1 MVYYFPNIKDNKLI
15 VLLAIAIMFSILSIV
30 PFPWNEPLKNAF
42 IDLQFKI
49 RGNRQLSDNITIVFI
64 GDEDIKAL
72 NAQNVWP
79 ITRDYYGYMVYVLS
93 QLEAKVIGIDVSFD
107 VADRNYPEYDN
118 ALAEIL
124 SVSRS
129 VCLPI
134 AFSELTFSQKNTN
147 EFSSTMQTGYGAT
160 FPISKFRNHVS
171 GLGFSNFNLERIIRK
186 VPIVVA
192 YDDSFMLSFGCE
204 LARIFLN
211 RTKSISIDLKT
222 LAMIDS
228 SGKKYLFPIDQQG
241 RLRLNHFGDIHNLH
255 AIGFVDLLQTFEM
268 KPDTL
273 DFKDKIAIIAVT
285 ASSVTK
291 LRATPL
297 SSGLPSTLIHAT
309 VAENLIYQN
318 FLREIPTFL
327 HLFIIVFLV
336 FSVWLIFRF
345 KKNITIVAS
354 GIGFL
359 LAYWIIAMIIF
370 KIGNTIL
377 PLFYPTLAFF
387 VTSTYTGIMRSLK
400 HRQQED
406 TIKTLLNEQI
416 KTKGTQLKEAKAKLA
431 EIQTQLQQE
440 VTISEQSRKLA
451 EERQLAILKL
461 EKELR
466 DLQSY
471 VVPQKAEPKIQF
483 PEIIHAESSKM
494 AQLLEL
500 VATISSDDIPVL
512 IMGETGTGKE
522 MIARAIHN
530 SSKRKHAPFV
540 AINCG
545 ALSET
550 LLESELFGHEKGS
563 FTGAHSRRR
572 GRFELAD
579 GGTIFL
585 DEITE
590 TSPAFQTRL
599 LRVLQEASFERIG
612 GEQTIKVDVRI
623 IAATNKDVQVEMEHN
638 RFRADL
644 FYRLNGFPITIPP
657 LRERQDD
664 IPLLAL
670 HFLKKYN
677 YTSITT
683 FSDRAME
690 ILKGYSWQGNVRE
703 LENIIRRA
711 AILAQSEK
719 RNIIRESNLPEEIL
733 TSKPNQTIQM
743 DYKPLEDQIL
753 EMLRSFQFSRSAI
766 SQTAKALGNRDRGT
780 ITEYFRGICFE
791 NLVNSDFNV
800 ESAAQSIANS
810 TDSEIIDRVKTKI
823 NEYLN
828 KLQLSVH
835 LNLDELNPDD
845 LPSAFKGL
853 PKNYH
858 SYLQKVIENLDRFL
872 PQK

>member
-1 MVYYFPNIKDNKLI
+1 MKSNIPNIRHNHLI
-15 VLLAIAIMFSILSIV
+15 FLLSIIITFSILLAI
-30 PFPWNEPLKNAF
+30 PFPWNESIKNAF

-49 RGNRQLSDNITIVFI
+49 RGSRQLSDDFAIIFI
-64 GDEDIKAL
+64 GDDDIKAL
-72 NAQNVWP
+72 NAQNAWP
-79 ITRDYYGYMVYVLS
+79 ITRDYYGYMVHILN
-93 QLEAKVIGIDVSFD
+93 QLGAKVIGIDVLFD
-107 VADRNYPEYDN
+107 IPDRNYPEYDN

-129 VCLPI
+129 VCLPM
-134 AFSELTFSQKNTN
+134 AFSELTFSQKETN
-147 EFSSTMQTGYGAT
+147 DFLSRLQTGYGAT
-160 FPISKFRNHVS
+160 FPIDKFRKNCS

-211 RTKSISIDLKT
+211 STKSIRIDLKT

-297 SSGLPSTLIHAT
+297 SNGLPATLIHAT

-327 HLFIIVFLV
+327 QLIIIALLV
-336 FSVWLIFRF
+336 VSAWLIFRF
-345 KKNITIVAS
+345 KKDIAIIAS
-354 GIGFL
+354 GIGIL

-370 KIGNTIL
+370 STGYTIL
-377 PLFYPTLAFF
+377 PLFYPTLAFL
-387 VTSTYTGIMRSLK
+387 VTSTYMGIMRTFK
-400 HRQQED
+400 YRQQED

-416 KTKGTQLKEAKAKLA
+416 KTKEQQLEEAKARLA
-431 EIQTQLQQE
+431 EIQNQLQQE
-440 VTISEQSRKLA
+440 VTMSEQTSALA

-471 VVPQKAEPKIQF
+471 V
-483 PEIIHAESSKM
+483 EIIHAQTSKM
-494 AQLLEL
+494 AQVLEL
-500 VATISSDDIPVL
+500 VATVSSDDIPVL
-512 IMGETGTGKE
+512 VMGETGTGKE
-522 MIARAIHN
+522 MIARAIHG

-599 LRVLQEASFERIG
+599 LRVLQESSFERIG

-623 IAATNKDVQVEMEHN
+623 IAATNKDLQLEMENN

-664 IPLLAL
+664 IPLLAF

-677 YTSITT
+677 YPSITT

-690 ILKGYSWQGNVRE
+690 ILKSYSWQGNVRE
-703 LENIIRRA
+703 LENIVRRA

-719 RNIIRESNLPEEIL
+719 RNIIRESDLPEEIFK
-733 TSKPNQTIQM
+733 SKPITT
-743 DYKPLEDQIL
+743 DYQPLEDQIL
-753 EMLRSFQFSRSAI
+753 EALRSFEFSRSAI

-780 ITEYFRGICFE
+780 ITEYFRGICFG
-791 NLVNSDFNV
+791 NLVNADFNI
-800 ESAAQSIANS
+800 ESAAKSIADS
-810 TDSEIIDRVKTKI
+810 TDSEIINKVKTKI

-828 KLQLSVH
+828 NLQQSSPDSNISELSP
-835 LNLDELNPDD
+835 ED
-845 LPSAFKGL
+845 LPSVFKGL
-853 PKNYH
+853 PKKYH
-858 SYLQKVIENLDRFL
+858 IYLQQVIQNFNKIR
-872 PQK
+872 